1 MVYKKLSDE
10 DRRSMLLRALVPD
23 AANMTRIAQSYG
35 ITRRTLYSHIY
46 RATKDPEGK
55 WREAQEEA
63 NFRRKVWELVR

>member
-10 DRRSMLLRALVPD
+10 DRRRMILRALGPD
-23 AANMTRIAQSYG
+23 AASITRIAQSYG
-35 ITRRTLYSHIY
+35 ITRRTLYSHID

>member
-10 DRRSMLLRALVPD
+10 DRRRMIVRALGPD

-35 ITRRTLYSHIY
+35 ITRRTLYSHVY

-63 NFRRKVWELVR
+63 SFRRKVYELTR